1 MASVAGNWF
10 VPIVGISD
18 SALHWFSSCLSEGR
32 PLLEEAISPFTH
44 GVPQGVILV
53 VIFCLHASF
62 SRYHSFFL
70 AFLIISMLM
79 TFRFMW
85 RLSHMMSW
93 IGSEL

>member
-18 SALHWFSSCLSEGR
+18 LALDWFSSCLSEGR

-62 SRYHSFFL
+62 SRYHSFFGIYYYFYADDIQVYV
-70 AFLIISMLM
+70 AFESHDELD
-79 TFRFMW
+79 
-85 RLSHMMSW
+85 RL
-93 IGSEL
+93 

>member
-53 VIFCLHASF
+53 VIFCSHASF
-62 SRYHSFFL
+62 SMLPIILFFGISYYFYADDIQVYV
-70 AFLIISMLM
+70 AFESHDELD
-79 TFRFMW
+79 
-85 RLSHMMSW
+85 RL
-93 IGSEL
+93 